1 VKIAIIGGAGR
12 MGRWFTRYFTSKGHK
27 IVISG
32 VKLDK
37 LKAFAQEVGV
47 EFAENNAKAVKDAD
61 LALISVPI
69 PVTAK
74 VIREIA
80 PHIRKGAVV
89 AEIASLKSD
98 ITEALIEASKLGAV
112 PLSLHPLFG
121 PGAQKLKENKI
132 VVVPV
137 VNLETEIK
145 LAKELFQEAKI
156 IVADADEHDR
166 LMALTISLPYFLNI
180 AFASVLSEEDIS
192 TLKQFGG
199 TTFAFQLTLTESVMN
214 EDPALHASIQT
225 HGKYALKYI
234 DALLSKA
241 EILKKMI
248 SKKNQ
253 KDFIEFYNE
262 VQGSLSKD
270 ADFPKAYEK
279 VYKALEALR

>member
-12 MGRWFTRYFTSKGHK
+12 MGRWFTRYFASKGHK

-37 LKAFAQEVGV
+37 LKAFAQEAGV
-47 EFAENNAKAVKDAD
+47 DFAENNAKAVKDAD

-69 PVTAK
+69 PATAK

-89 AEIASLKSD
+89 AEIASLKFG
-98 ITEALIEASKLGAV
+98 IIEALLEAARLGVV

-121 PGAQKLKENKI
+121 PGAQELRGNKI

-137 VNLETEIK
+137 VNSEAEIK
-145 LAKELFQEAKI
+145 LAKGLFQEAEI

-192 TLKQFGG
+192 RLKQFGG

-214 EDPALHASIQT
+214 EDPALHASIQM
-225 HGKYALKYI
+225 HGKYALKYV

-241 EILKKMI
+241 EILRKII
-248 SKKNQ
+248 SKKNH
-253 KDFIEFYNE
+253 KDFIDSYNE

-270 ADFPKAYEK
+270 ADFFKAYEK